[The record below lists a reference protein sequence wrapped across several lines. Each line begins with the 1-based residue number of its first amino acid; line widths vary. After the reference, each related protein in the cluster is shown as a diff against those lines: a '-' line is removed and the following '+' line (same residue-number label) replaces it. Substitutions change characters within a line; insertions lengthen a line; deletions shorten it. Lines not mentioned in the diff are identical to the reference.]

1 MNHVQHLSLGSE
13 AVVLCRI
20 LLDYHFQFGGGGEI
34 LPRVKD
40 FKYLWVLFTSDGETE
55 REMVGRQ
62 QDCGEDLLV
71 HICCMFKKKLHR
83 QTVALN
89 TVTDLLLLFR

>member
-1 MNHVQHLSLGSE
+1 MFSISLWGLRPWFS
-13 AVVLCRI
+13 AGYCWITTSSL
-20 LLDYHFQFGGGGEI
+20 GGGGEI

-71 HICCMFKKKLHR
+71 HICCMFTKKLHR